1 MAQRLVVPIYI
12 YMCVCVSYIY
22 IYTREAFLSETGFE
36 KVFRTLGPSEQ
47 TVL

>member
-12 YMCVCVSYIY
+12 YMCVCKLY